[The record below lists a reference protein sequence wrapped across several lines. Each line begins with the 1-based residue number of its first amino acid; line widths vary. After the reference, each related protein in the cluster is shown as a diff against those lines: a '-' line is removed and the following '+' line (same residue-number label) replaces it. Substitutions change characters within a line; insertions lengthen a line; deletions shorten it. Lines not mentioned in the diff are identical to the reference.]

1 MNRSDATP
9 SRAAAMRQIP
19 RGCFVITPLGRRAK
33 VIGHYD
39 DGALELRYTDSDSK
53 HSDNTVRLQARL
65 VRRAD

>member
-39 DGALELRYTDSDSK
+39 DGALELRYTDSD
-53 HSDNTVRLQARL
+53 NTVRLQARL